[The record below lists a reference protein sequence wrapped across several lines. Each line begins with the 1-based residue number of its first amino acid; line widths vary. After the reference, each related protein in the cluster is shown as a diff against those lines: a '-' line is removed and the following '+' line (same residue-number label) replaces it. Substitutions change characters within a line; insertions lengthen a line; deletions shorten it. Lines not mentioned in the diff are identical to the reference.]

1 MAEKPS
7 YEALEKRVASL
18 ETIARQFDRM
28 QGEYK
33 QTLNL
38 LESLLA
44 SIPTPLFYK
53 DTQGRYMGCNP
64 AFTEVMGITDKQIRG
79 KTVQDLWPGDQ
90 AEIYHQKDLELMEN
104 ASRQVYEFEMTDKD
118 GNTRPVMYYKNVFRD
133 ETGSV
138 AGLVGGFTDIS
149 EIRHAHEELLQRRQ
163 FLEAVL
169 FHAPDAIITLDVHHR
184 VTGWN
189 PGAVKIFGYT
199 FEEAVGVQL
208 DDLVARGDHQ
218 AEAGTKTKRVLSGKR
233 VDAFTTV
240 RYRKDGTPIHVIA
253 AGSPILVEG
262 VLKGVVAVYTDIS
275 KYKKMEQALWEAQK
289 MEAIGTLASG
299 IAHDFNNLLMGIQGR
314 VSLIEMDQNPG
325 HPHSE
330 HIAAIEEYV
339 KSAVNLTKQL
349 LGFAQGG
356 KYEVTPID
364 INKLIEHSTAM
375 FGRTS
380 KGIRIQ
386 TKIWPKPL
394 VIEADKRQIEQV
406 VLNIY
411 VNALH
416 AMPDGGELR
425 CETHA
430 IELDQKTDPSCPVRP
445 GHYVMISIS
454 DTGTGMTKEVLQK
467 VFDPFFTTR
476 NRGRGTGLGL
486 ASAYGIVTNHG
497 GMITADSRVGHGTT
511 FTIYLPGSQKDVAP
525 EKPVE
530 KTLKG
535 GTETILLVDDEAMIL
550 DVGRDMLERM
560 GYQVVTADSGESAL
574 SQLSKLSG
582 EVDLI
587 VLDLIMPGMSGAKT
601 FDKIREWDPTIPVI
615 LSSGYSINGQATEL
629 LERGCNGFIQKPY
642 SIRELGEKIR
652 QVLDETKLPPQPE
665 SSSS

>member
-64 AFTEVMGITDKQIRG
+64 AFTEVMGVTDEQIRG
-79 KTVQDLWPGDQ
+79 KTVQDLWPSDQ
-90 AEIYHQKDLELMEN
+90 ARIYHQKDLELMEN
-104 ASRQVYEFEMTDKD
+104 ASRQVYEFEVTDKD
-118 GNTRPVMYYKNVFRD
+118 GITRPVIYYKNVFRD
-133 ETGSV
+133 ETGNV

-149 EIRHAHEELLQRRQ
+149 EIRHAHEELLQRQQ

-169 FHAPDAIITLDVHHR
+169 FHAPDAIIILDIHHR

-199 FEEAVGVQL
+199 SEEAVGVQL
-208 DDLVARGDHQ
+208 DDLVARGEHQ
-218 AEAGTKTKRVLSGKR
+218 AEAGTKTQRVLSGKR

-240 RYRKDGTPIHVIA
+240 RFRKDGTPIHVVA
-253 AGSPILVEG
+253 AGSPILVGG

-289 MEAIGTLASG
+289 MNAIGTLASG

-364 INKLIEHSTAM
+364 INELIKHSTAM

-386 TKIWPKPL
+386 TKTWPKPL
-394 VIEADKRQIEQV
+394 VVEADKRQIEQV
-406 VLNIY
+406 LLNLF

-416 AMPDGGELR
+416 AMPGGGELR

-454 DTGTGMTKEVLQK
+454 DTGTGMTKEVLKK

-497 GMITADSRVGHGTT
+497 GMITADSRVGHGST
-511 FTIYLPGSQKDVAP
+511 FTIYLPGSQKNVEP
-525 EKPVE
+525 EKHVE
-530 KTLKG
+530 KTLAG

-560 GYQVVTADSGESAL
+560 GYRVVTADSGESAL
-574 SQLSKLSG
+574 SQLSKLNG
-582 EVDLI
+582 EVDLV
-587 VLDLIMPGMSGAKT
+587 VLDLIMPGMSGAKV
-601 FDKIREWDPTIPVI
+601 FEKIREWDPTIPVI

-629 LERGCNGFIQKPY
+629 LEQGCNGFIQKPY
-642 SIRELGEKIR
+642 GIRELGEKIR
-652 QVLDETKLPPQPE
+652 CVLDETNA
-665 SSSS
+665 S

>member
-18 ETIARQFDRM
+18 ETIALQFDRM

-44 SIPTPLFYK
+44 SIPTPVFYK
-53 DTQGRYMGCNP
+53 DTRGRYMGCNP
-64 AFTEVMGITDKQIRG
+64 AFTEIMGVTDEQIRG
-79 KTVQDLWPGDQ
+79 KTVQELWPGDQ
-90 AEIYHQKDLELMEN
+90 AEFYHQKDLELMEN
-104 ASRQVYEFEMTDKD
+104 SSRQVYEFEVTDKD

-133 ETGSV
+133 ETGNV

-149 EIRHAHEELLQRRQ
+149 DIRHAHEELLQRQQ

-169 FHAPDAIITLDVHHR
+169 FHAPDAIVTLDVHHR
-184 VTGWN
+184 VIGWN

-199 FEEAVGVQL
+199 SEEAVGVPL
-208 DDLVARGDHQ
+208 DDLVARGKHQ
-218 AEAGTKTKRVLSGKR
+218 SEAGTKTQRVLSGKR

-240 RYRKDGTPIHVIA
+240 RYRKDGTPVHVIA

-262 VLKGVVAVYTDIS
+262 VLKGVGAVYTDIS
-275 KYKKMEQALWEAQK
+275 KNKKMEQALWKAQK

-299 IAHDFNNLLMGIQGR
+299 VAHDFNNLLMGILGR
-314 VSLIEMDQNPG
+314 VSLIEMGQNPD

-339 KSAVNLTKQL
+339 KSAVNLTRQL

-364 INKLIEHSTAM
+364 INELIEHSTTM

-386 TKIWPKPL
+386 TKLWPEPL
-394 VIEADKRQIEQV
+394 VIEADRSQIEQV
-406 VLNIY
+406 LLNIY

-416 AMPDGGELR
+416 AMPCGGDLR
-425 CETHA
+425 CETRPMA
-430 IELDQKTDPSCPVRP
+430 LDKETDPSCPVQP
-445 GHYVMISIS
+445 GHYVMIAIS
-454 DTGTGMTKEVLQK
+454 DTGTGMTQEVLQK
-467 VFDPFFTTR
+467 VFDPFFTTKD
-476 NRGRGTGLGL
+476 RGRGTGLGL

-511 FTIYLPGSQKDVAP
+511 FTIYLPESRKDVEP

-530 KTLKG
+530 KTLVG

-550 DVGRDMLERM
+550 DVGKDMLEGI
-560 GYQVVTADSGESAL
+560 GYRVVTADSGESAL
-574 SQLSKLSG
+574 SQLTKLPG
-582 EVDLI
+582 EVDLVI
-587 VLDLIMPGMSGAKT
+587 LDLIMPGMNGAKT
-601 FDKIREWDPTIPVI
+601 FDKIREHDPTIPVI
-615 LSSGYSINGQATEL
+615 FSSGYSINGQATEL
-629 LERGCNGFIQKPY
+629 LEQGCNGFIQKPY
-642 SIRELGEKIR
+642 SIGELGEKIR
-652 QVLDETKLPPQPE
+652 RVLNETKQPPPPE
-665 SSSS
+665 SS

>member
-64 AFTEVMGITDKQIRG
+64 AFTEIMGVTDEQIRG
-79 KTVQDLWPGDQ
+79 KTVQDLWPSDQ
-90 AEIYHQKDLELMEN
+90 ARIYHQKDLELMEN
-104 ASRQVYEFEMTDKD
+104 SSRQVYEFEVTDKD
-118 GNTRPVMYYKNVFRD
+118 SNTRPVIYYKNVFRD
-133 ETGSV
+133 ETGNV

-149 EIRHAHEELLQRRQ
+149 EIRHAHEELLQRQQ

-199 FEEAVGVQL
+199 SEEAVGVQL
-208 DDLVARGDHQ
+208 DDLVARGEHQ
-218 AEAGTKTKRVLSGKR
+218 AEAGTKTQRVLSGKR

-240 RYRKDGTPIHVIA
+240 RYRKDGTPIHVVA
-253 AGSPILVEG
+253 AGSPILVG
-262 VLKGVVAVYTDIS
+262 GMLKGVVAVYTDIS

-289 MEAIGTLASG
+289 MNAIGTLASG

-325 HPHSE
+325 NPHSE

-364 INKLIEHSTAM
+364 INELIKHSTAM

-386 TKIWPKPL
+386 TKTWPKPL
-394 VIEADKRQIEQV
+394 VVEADKRQIEQV
-406 VLNIY
+406 LLNLY

-416 AMPDGGELR
+416 AMPGGGELR

-430 IELDQKTDPSCPVRP
+430 IKLDQKTDPSCPVRP

-454 DTGTGMTKEVLQK
+454 DTGTGMTKEVLKK

-497 GMITADSRVGHGTT
+497 GMITADSRVGHGST
-511 FTIYLPGSQKDVAP
+511 FTIYLPGSQKNVES

-530 KTLKG
+530 KTLAG

-560 GYQVVTADSGESAL
+560 EYRVVTADSGESAL
-574 SQLSKLSG
+574 SQLSKLNG
-582 EVDLI
+582 EVDLV
-587 VLDLIMPGMSGAKT
+587 VLDLIMPGMSGAKV

-629 LERGCNGFIQKPY
+629 LEQGCNGFIQKPY
-642 SIRELGEKIR
+642 GIRELGEKIR
-652 QVLDETKLPPQPE
+652 CVLDEKNA
-665 SSSS
+665 S